1 MQPDL
6 HFSYRPAPPLD
17 KFVER
22 LWYWEG
28 TPPPHAKDRLI
39 PTGNATLVINLAEDE
54 IRSYS
59 GPGDSIVTIHPGA
72 VIVGACSRY
81 TVIDTREQRAV
92 VGVTF
97 LPGGMTPF
105 FDPAADELTNTHS
118 GLCDV
123 WGTHGSTL
131 RERVLAAATPHSR
144 LKVVEAELLRRAL
157 RPLRRRAEIDFVI
170 AQLSCR
176 SDRSIAALSQRTGL
190 SSRRVTRL
198 FAIETGLTPK
208 LYARVKRF
216 ERALLYF
223 GSGADWSDLAA
234 RCGYFD
240 QSHLIRDCREISGY
254 TPEQLQARRMGVS
267 NHVAME

>member
-123 WGTHGSTL
+123 WGTHGATL
-131 RERVLAAATPHSR
+131 RERVLTAATPYSR

-170 AQLSCR
+170 AQLTHR
-176 SDRSIAALSQRTGL
+176 PDRS
-190 SSRRVTRL
+190 
-198 FAIETGLTPK
+198 
-208 LYARVKRF
+208 VKRF

-254 TPEQLQARRMGVS
+254 TPEQLQARRMGVT

>member
-6 HFSYRPAPPLD
+6 HCSYRPAPPLD
-17 KFVER
+17 RFVER

-28 TPPPHAKDRLI
+28 TPPSHAKDRLM
-39 PTGNATLVINLAEDE
+39 PTGGASLVINLAEDE

-59 GPGDSIVTIHPGA
+59 GPDDSIVSRHPGA

-92 VGVTF
+92 LGVTF

-131 RERVLAAATPHSR
+131 RERVLAAATSYSR

-157 RPLRRRAEIDFVI
+157 RPLQRRAEIDFVI
-170 AQLSCR
+170 AQLTHR
-176 SDRSIAALSQRTGL
+176 PDRSIASLSQQTGL

-216 ERALLYF
+216 ERALRFF
-223 GSGADWSDLAA
+223 GAESDWSDLAV

-254 TPEQLQARRMGVS
+254 TPEQLQARRTGGT
-267 NHVAME
+267 NHVAVG